1 MVILVSYADKH
12 CCIVYLFLGYQAMQ
26 CGVTVTVEIERAIGN
41 VSAVE
46 CCSKNFGRSIK
57 KDIMNKK

>member
-1 MVILVSYADKH
+1 
-12 CCIVYLFLGYQAMQ
+12 MQ
-26 CGVTVTVEIERAIGN
+26 CGETVAMEKGRAIGN

-57 KDIMNKK
+57 KDTGLVALKPVKYTASGRVLAETLLCAMR